1 MRGYIGSDLP
11 KFNSKIKNI
20 TCPFTGEMLAAT
32 PALRPDVTILH
43 AQRADKKG
51 NVLIRGIVGVQK
63 EAALAAKSVIVTVEE
78 VLSDLN
84 ASSNDCVLPSFVV
97 SYVCQVP
104 HGAPPSYAYGYYDRD
119 NGFYK
124 EWDAISRD
132 RNTFQDWMRHNVLS
146 AHGDGFH
153 GSI

>member
-11 KFNSKIKNI
+11 RFNPKIKTI
-20 TCPFTGEMLAAT
+20 TCPFTGETLAAS

-43 AQRADKKG
+43 AQRADRKG

-78 VLSDLN
+78 VVSDLD
-84 ASSNDCVLPSFVV
+84 ASPNDCVLPSFVV
-97 SYVCQVP
+97 SYVCHVP
-104 HGAPPSYAYGYYDRD
+104 QGAPPSYAYGYYERD

-132 RNTFQDWMRHNVLS
+132 RNTFEQWMQHNVFS
-146 AHGDGFH
+146 GDGDGFR
-153 GSI
+153 GSL